1 MSYRNGFFQ
10 LVDKGNSTYIKVF
23 PAQDGGESVSVDEIK
38 NYLERNRITNYDL
51 SALNGKLNNI
61 TTATEYKISDYAT
74 WPIHESCLVKIQSD
88 MLIATA
94 RFYPPSTK
102 GGQMQKQDIIDELH
116 RCGVVHG
123 IVDESIDLFL
133 QKRMYC
139 VDICIA
145 EATLPVEGKD
155 ASIQYF
161 FNLNVS
167 SRPTMNEDGTVD
179 FHHLDNINK
188 VEKDVLLARLT
199 PADHGVIGRDVKG
212 NKIFPKKV
220 KNLILRKTKQ
230 TYLSEDELSL
240 YSAVSGHVSLVDGK
254 VFVSDTYEVPA
265 DVNTSTGDIE
275 YDGNVVVRGNVRTG
289 YSVKAKGNVIVEGVV
304 EGANIVADGD
314 IILKGGIQGMNRGSL
329 EAKGNIVTKF
339 IENSTVKA
347 GGSIQ
352 AEAVLH
358 STVIAKDDILV
369 GGKRGLVT
377 GGEMK
382 AGAMITLKVAGSTM
396 GTATVIE
403 VGIDPSIMERY
414 HYIEQ
419 RITQIAEEKN
429 KLQQVYQLYK
439 QKILQ
444 GMKLPLDKV
453 ALIKSIP
460 KNMQNLEM
468 ESEDL
473 QKEHEDLRE
482 DMEGFNNGNIVV
494 ENMIYPGTK
503 IVIGNTVY
511 YVRKEEHHCKF
522 IKDQGEV
529 KSVFL

>member
-1 MSYRNGFFQ
+1 MKNRNGYFQ
-10 LVDKGNSTYIKVF
+10 LVHKENGTFIKVF
-23 PAQDGGESVSVDEIK
+23 PAQDGGEKVSVEEIK
-38 NYLERNRITNYDL
+38 QYLDRNHIQNYNL
-51 SALNGKLNNI
+51 SDIRHSNI
-61 TTATEYKISDYAT
+61 ITEYKISDYVT
-74 WPIHESCLVKIQSD
+74 WPVHESCRVVIQPDLMTAS
-88 MLIATA
+88 A
-94 RFYPPSTK
+94 RFYPPSTQGSLMTK
-102 GGQMQKQDIIDELH
+102 EDIKEEFN

-123 IVDESIDLFL
+123 IAEETIDWFL
-133 QKRMYC
+133 ANRMYC

-155 ASIQYF
+155 AEIEYF
-161 FNLNVS
+161 FNLDVD
-167 SRPTMNEDGTVD
+167 SRPTMKQDGTVD

-199 PADHGVIGRDVKG
+199 PADHGVVGRNVRG
-212 NKIFPKKV
+212 NKLYPKKV

-230 TYLSEDELSL
+230 TYLSEDELNL

-265 DVNTSTGDIE
+265 DVNTSTGDID
-275 YDGNVVVRGNVRTG
+275 YDGNVVIRGNVRTG
-289 YSVKAKGNVIVEGVV
+289 YSVKAKGNIIVEGVV
-304 EGANIVADGD
+304 EGATLIADGD
-314 IILKGGIQGMNRGSL
+314 IILKGGIQGMNRGIL
-329 EAKGNIVTKF
+329 QAKGNIVTKF
-339 IENSTVKA
+339 IENSTVKS

-369 GGKRGLVT
+369 GGKKGLVT

-382 AGAMITLKVAGSTM
+382 AGAMISMKVAGSTM
-396 GTATVIE
+396 GTATAIE
-403 VGIDPSIMERY
+403 VGIDPSILERY

-419 RITQIAEEKN
+419 RMNQINDEKN
-429 KLQQVYQLYK
+429 KLQQVYQLYR

-444 GMKLPLDKV
+444 GMKLPLDKI

-460 KNMQNLEM
+460 KNMQNLEI
-468 ESEDL
+468 ENEDL
-473 QKEHEDLRE
+473 KAEYNNLKEEI
-482 DMEGFNNGNIVV
+482 EGFHNGCVVV
-494 ENMIYPGTK
+494 ENMVYPGVK
-503 IVIGNTVY
+503 IVIANTAL
-511 YVRKEEHHCKF
+511 YVRKVEHHCKF